1 MKNHPIKEEA
11 MIMLHVLNTEEMTDK
26 KANKAVLS
34 RHLIENMFVVEA
46 PVQKINRDL
55 LGQGIS
61 HTQIKNSTE
70 DMASV
75 EEDSFNGETS
85 EFKKA
90 GTVTSG
96 KVVLN
101 TTIEIQIQTAPDPGH
116 HEDRMEGTMNV

>member
-1 MKNHPIKEEA
+1 
-11 MIMLHVLNTEEMTDK
+11 MLRALNTAEMIDIE
-26 KANKAVLS
+26 ANKVIPS
-34 RHLIENMFVVEA
+34 RHRIENKFVVEA
-46 PVQKINRDL
+46 LVRKTNRGSIGLD
-55 LGQGIS
+55 IS
-61 HTQIKNSTE
+61 HTHIKNSTE

-101 TTIEIQIQTAPDPGH
+101 TTIEIQIQIAPDPGH

>member
-1 MKNHPIKEEA
+1 MKNHPIKEEV
-11 MIMLHVLNTEEMTDK
+11 MTPLLVLNTAEMIDKEE
-26 KANKAVLS
+26 NKVILS
-34 RHLIENMFVVEA
+34 KHRTENKFVVEA
-46 PVQKINRDL
+46 LVQKTNRGL
-55 LGQGIS
+55 LGLGIF

-96 KVVLN
+96 KTVLN
-101 TTIEIQIQTAPDPGH
+101 TTIEIQIQTAPGPGH
-116 HEDRMEGTMNV
+116 RGDRMEEIMNV

>member
-1 MKNHPIKEEA
+1 MKNHPIEEEV
-11 MIMLHVLNTEEMTDK
+11 MIMLRVLNTAEMIDK
-26 KANKAVLS
+26 KANKAVPS
-34 RHLIENMFVVEA
+34 RHLIENIFVVEA
-46 PVQKINRDL
+46 LVQKINRDL

-61 HTQIKNSTE
+61 HTQIKNSME
-70 DMASV
+70 DLASV

-101 TTIEIQIQTAPDPGH
+101 TTIETQIQTAPDPGH
-116 HEDRMEGTMNV
+116 HEDRMEGTMNE

>member
-1 MKNHPIKEEA
+1 
-11 MIMLHVLNTEEMTDK
+11 MLCALNTAEMIDK
-26 KANKAVLS
+26 EANKVIPS
-34 RHLIENMFVVEA
+34 RHRIANKFVVEA
-46 PVQKINRDL
+46 LVQKTNRGL
-55 LGQGIS
+55 LGLGIF

-90 GTVTSG
+90 GTGTPG

-101 TTIEIQIQTAPDPGH
+101 TTLEIQIQIAPDPGH

>member
-1 MKNHPIKEEA
+1 
-11 MIMLHVLNTEEMTDK
+11 MLHVLNTEEMIDK
-26 KANKAVLS
+26 KANKVILS
-34 RHLIENMFVVEA
+34 RHRIENIFVVEA
-46 PVQKINRDL
+46 LVQKINRGL

-101 TTIEIQIQTAPDPGH
+101 IIIEIQIAPDPDH
-116 HEDRMEGTMNV
+116 HEDRMEETMNV